1 MNENK
6 KHNEGNKRWKKDEE
20 NYWWGLR
27 KEKKIYDYKEE
38 RLGTKDIVESK
49 KL

>member
-1 MNENK
+1 MKIKSTTKEIK
-6 KHNEGNKRWKKDEE
+6 DGKKDEE